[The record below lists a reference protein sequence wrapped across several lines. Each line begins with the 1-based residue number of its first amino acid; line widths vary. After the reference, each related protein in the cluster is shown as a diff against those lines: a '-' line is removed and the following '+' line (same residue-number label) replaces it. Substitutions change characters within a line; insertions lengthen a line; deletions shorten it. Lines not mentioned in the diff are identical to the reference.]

1 MKIRIWGTRGSIPS
15 PLTSEQIEEK
25 ICQAIHGMP
34 DIDTSN
40 LADVQAYVRQLSQ
53 LQRGTAG
60 GNTSCVE
67 IRSRGELFVI
77 DAGSGF
83 RELGRQL
90 MNGPFGR
97 GQGKLHLFFSHAHWD
112 HIQGFPFF
120 QPNFVTGNQIFIYS
134 IHNLEKVLHDQQR
147 SVNFPIS
154 LSYMQATFHF
164 ERLVVGQPRYF
175 GKIKINTIENPHPG
189 RAYSYRFEDE
199 HSSFVYASDAEFKE
213 LTDDTKVNPHINFF
227 KGADALIFDA
237 QYTLKESWE
246 KVDWGHSSALIGID
260 FARAAGVKKLILFHH
275 DPIYSDAQLQEIQTN
290 ALAYQDQDASRPKVE
305 VLIGYEGLMLDLA
318 PTGAVELQ
326 VIPDQ
331 ATAVVT
337 PTTIFD
343 EQGVDQLA
351 RQLTGL
357 AERGTLSDSIIDL
370 SHVDTLTTATL
381 KMLVTLGQLA
391 ENGSIVLASP
401 SESVLRVIELAGYQD
416 FFAIYPSLETAIT
429 ALQARQALNL
439 PGQTINERY
448 LIEGKIGTSR
458 LGTLLKATDM
468 QLKHTVAVKILSPAL
483 SEQTLKRFTRQARQ
497 LIDLD
502 QPQVVKVYE
511 VGSEA
516 NYTFIVEE
524 FVTDPTLQDLLT
536 ADTQPLS
543 VDQSLDIALDIT
555 LALEY
560 IHSRGVTHGNLKPEN
575 IFLTEHGVKLGGIGL
590 GRLEEGR
597 NLLEA
602 PLLHLTAAYLAPEQI
617 LGQPVD
623 ARTDLY
629 ALGVV
634 LYQLFTG
641 QLPYTGDDQEILQA
655 HLHQAP
661 HPPREINPDISPSLE
676 HLILK
681 LLINNPSAR
690 YSSAEQAR
698 RVSSSL
704 IVSVSD
710 LKHQRRRPL
719 IDREKPLKLLH
730 TCWRQVQSRQGQL
743 VFVTGEP
750 GVGKTSLVQ
759 QFAVECEPPVLLIGR
774 CQEPDSSPIYQPFTE
789 ALRTYFA
796 TVPPELL
803 DEEARRHISH
813 FSRLVPEVHQILPD
827 LPKPPMLE
835 PKQEQL
841 RLMSNLTQFIKQA
854 TVERPWLLILDD
866 LHWADRSSL
875 DLLRYLGHHLPTM
888 ALLIVATYRDDEL
901 ERGHA
906 LWQTLRDLNSF
917 PNARTIT
924 LGRLDHDGV
933 EQVLAN
939 IWKQPAPVALTER
952 IYEQTAGNP
961 FYVEEIAKTLVD
973 DGLII
978 AQAGQWH
985 FPDIEEVRLPRSV
998 REAVWRRIHY
1008 LSPDTQSLL
1017 RQAAVLGQT
1026 FRFDDLREMSGL
1038 SEWEVLEHLDVAL
1051 ERQLLWEE
1059 PTLGESLLC
1068 FSHVEVQYVLYDD
1081 MGPLRRRMLHRQA
1094 GEALERRALAD
1105 LNPLAEELAHHF
1117 CKADEF
1123 DRALVY
1129 SIQAARQ
1136 AQADYANE
1144 TALVWYTNTLDMLN
1158 QLDPRESV
1166 SFQRLRLPVHK
1177 FLGEVLTLMGRY
1189 DEALNHYY
1197 SAQALVEAEAMTDG
1211 KNRSLADLCGSVA
1224 TVYERRS
1231 EYDAAFKYLE
1241 AGLNYL
1247 GDDKF
1252 NNEAARIFL
1261 VGARAFDHQ
1270 GQLDQAIDWC
1280 QRSLVIVSQIRSPE
1294 AQQTMAQVFNR
1305 LSAICLFRGYF
1316 DVVIHFCQESID
1328 IHREIGN
1335 VAGEVSPHTHLGVA
1349 YFLQGIWAKA
1359 EEAYAT
1365 SLNIAKKV
1373 GDIDGYSRASN
1384 NLADLYFCRGEW
1396 IKAFHFYEE
1405 NRAVWQQIGMA
1416 KDEAKSLSRM
1426 AQVHIYRQEWAEA
1439 LECLARSQA
1448 IFTDVGA
1455 KDYMP
1460 ELDRRWGEYWLGT
1473 GDLERALVQLHRAV
1487 DLAAQQGN
1495 PLQEGK
1501 SRRMLG
1507 EAYLQRSEPE
1517 QALAMLDR
1525 SLAILNDFNISYEA
1539 ARTKTIL
1546 SRAALALGDQKRAR
1560 QLLTAVAELFES
1572 LGAEADLAKVRV
1584 LQARI
1589 NNI

>member
-1 MKIRIWGTRGSIPS
+1 
-15 PLTSEQIEEK
+15 
-25 ICQAIHGMP
+25 MP

-641 QLPYTGDDQEILQA
+641 QLPY
-655 HLHQAP
+655 
-661 HPPREINPDISPSLE
+661 
-676 HLILK
+676 
-681 LLINNPSAR
+681 
-690 YSSAEQAR
+690 
-698 RVSSSL
+698 
-704 IVSVSD
+704 
-710 LKHQRRRPL
+710 
-719 IDREKPLKLLH
+719 
-730 TCWRQVQSRQGQL
+730 
-743 VFVTGEP
+743 
-750 GVGKTSLVQ
+750 
-759 QFAVECEPPVLLIGR
+759 
-774 CQEPDSSPIYQPFTE
+774 
-789 ALRTYFA
+789 
-796 TVPPELL
+796 
-803 DEEARRHISH
+803 
-813 FSRLVPEVHQILPD
+813 
-827 LPKPPMLE
+827 
-835 PKQEQL
+835 
-841 RLMSNLTQFIKQA
+841 
-854 TVERPWLLILDD
+854 
-866 LHWADRSSL
+866 
-875 DLLRYLGHHLPTM
+875 
-888 ALLIVATYRDDEL
+888 
-901 ERGHA
+901 
-906 LWQTLRDLNSF
+906 
-917 PNARTIT
+917 
-924 LGRLDHDGV
+924 
-933 EQVLAN
+933 
-939 IWKQPAPVALTER
+939 
-952 IYEQTAGNP
+952 
-961 FYVEEIAKTLVD
+961 
-973 DGLII
+973 
-978 AQAGQWH
+978 
-985 FPDIEEVRLPRSV
+985 
-998 REAVWRRIHY
+998 
-1008 LSPDTQSLL
+1008 
-1017 RQAAVLGQT
+1017 
-1026 FRFDDLREMSGL
+1026 
-1038 SEWEVLEHLDVAL
+1038 
-1051 ERQLLWEE
+1051 
-1059 PTLGESLLC
+1059 
-1068 FSHVEVQYVLYDD
+1068 
-1081 MGPLRRRMLHRQA
+1081 
-1094 GEALERRALAD
+1094 
-1105 LNPLAEELAHHF
+1105 
-1117 CKADEF
+1117 
-1123 DRALVY
+1123 
-1129 SIQAARQ
+1129 
-1136 AQADYANE
+1136 
-1144 TALVWYTNTLDMLN
+1144 
-1158 QLDPRESV
+1158 
-1166 SFQRLRLPVHK
+1166 
-1177 FLGEVLTLMGRY
+1177 
-1189 DEALNHYY
+1189 
-1197 SAQALVEAEAMTDG
+1197 
-1211 KNRSLADLCGSVA
+1211 
-1224 TVYERRS
+1224 
-1231 EYDAAFKYLE
+1231 
-1241 AGLNYL
+1241 
-1247 GDDKF
+1247 
-1252 NNEAARIFL
+1252 
-1261 VGARAFDHQ
+1261 
-1270 GQLDQAIDWC
+1270 
-1280 QRSLVIVSQIRSPE
+1280 
-1294 AQQTMAQVFNR
+1294 
-1305 LSAICLFRGYF
+1305 
-1316 DVVIHFCQESID
+1316 
-1328 IHREIGN
+1328 
-1335 VAGEVSPHTHLGVA
+1335 
-1349 YFLQGIWAKA
+1349 
-1359 EEAYAT
+1359 
-1365 SLNIAKKV
+1365 
-1373 GDIDGYSRASN
+1373 
-1384 NLADLYFCRGEW
+1384 
-1396 IKAFHFYEE
+1396 
-1405 NRAVWQQIGMA
+1405 
-1416 KDEAKSLSRM
+1416 
-1426 AQVHIYRQEWAEA
+1426 
-1439 LECLARSQA
+1439 
-1448 IFTDVGA
+1448 
-1455 KDYMP
+1455 
-1460 ELDRRWGEYWLGT
+1460 
-1473 GDLERALVQLHRAV
+1473 
-1487 DLAAQQGN
+1487 
-1495 PLQEGK
+1495 
-1501 SRRMLG
+1501 
-1507 EAYLQRSEPE
+1507 
-1517 QALAMLDR
+1517 
-1525 SLAILNDFNISYEA
+1525 
-1539 ARTKTIL
+1539 
-1546 SRAALALGDQKRAR
+1546 
-1560 QLLTAVAELFES
+1560 
-1572 LGAEADLAKVRV
+1572 
-1584 LQARI
+1584 
-1589 NNI
+1589 